1 MMSKTLKI
9 FQDYQV
15 YEFEGNQPLRVVET
29 QGQVQLL
36 IKALQFSLADTFMI
50 EHVNPIPR
58 ADVMPVRSSS
68 RKINAEGIKLIK
80 AFEGVELEAYLDTVN
95 VPTIGY
101 GHTKDVSLG
110 LKITQAEAEELLR
123 QDIEEFE
130 IAVEDAVQVEINPN
144 QFSALVSFCFNLGAG
159 SLFQST
165 LLKFLNAG
173 KLEEASLEF
182 PRWNKAGGQPLL
194 GLTRRRMA
202 ERALFL
208 GKPWQP
214 FLEYELLQLTR
225 PQIQSEYVRYIQFG
239 LQKAGFDIQTNGIF
253 GFETDEAIKQFQAL
267 KGLEPDGLVGLA
279 TVTAL
284 GL

>member
-1 MMSKTLKI
+1 MERILKI
-9 FQDYQV
+9 FDDYQV
-15 YEFEGNQPLRVVET
+15 CEFDGNQPLRVVDT
-29 QGQVQLL
+29 QGKVQRL
-36 IKALQFSLADTFMI
+36 IKALQFTLADTFI
-50 EHVNPIPR
+50 VEQAHSIPR
-58 ADVMPVRSSS
+58 GEVIPPRSSR
-68 RKINAEGIKLIK
+68 RKINSEGINLIK
-80 AFEGVELEAYLDTVN
+80 AFEGVELEAYIDAVN
-95 VPTIGY
+95 VLTIGY
-101 GHTKDVSLG
+101 GHTKNVSWG
-110 LKITQAEAEELLR
+110 MTITQAEAEELLR

-130 IAVEDAVQVEINPN
+130 LAVEDAVQVEINDN

-173 KLEEASLEF
+173 KPHDASLEF

-208 GKPWQP
+208 GRHWQP
-214 FLEYELLQLTR
+214 FLEYELLQLTQ
-225 PQIQSEYVRYIQFG
+225 PKIQSEYVRYIQTG
-239 LQKAGFDIQTNGIF
+239 LQKAGFDVKKNGVF
-253 GFETDEAIKQFQAL
+253 DMDTDAAMKKFQAQ
-267 KGLEPDGLVGLA
+267 KGLEPDGLVGPV

>member
-1 MMSKTLKI
+1 MRPKTLKI

-15 YEFEGNQPLRVVET
+15 YEFEGNQPLRVVDT

-50 EHVNPIPR
+50 EHINPVPR
-58 ADVMPVRSSS
+58 AKVMPVRNSS

-80 AFEGVELEAYLDTVN
+80 AFEGVELEAYLDAVN

-101 GHTKDVSLG
+101 GHTKDVSLAM
-110 LKITQAEAEELLR
+110 KITQAEAEELLR

-130 IAVEDAVQVEINPN
+130 IAVEDAVQVEINQN
-144 QFSALVSFCFNLGAG
+144 QFSALVSFCFNLGAN

-173 KLEEASLEF
+173 KLEDSSLEF

-225 PQIQSEYVRYIQFG
+225 PKIHSEYVRYIQSG
-239 LQKAGFDIQTNGIF
+239 LLEAGFDVKTNSIF
-253 GFETDEAIKQFQAL
+253 DFETDKAVKQFQAE
-267 KGLEPDGLVGLA
+267 KGFEPDGLVGPI

>member
-1 MMSKTLKI
+1 MERILKI
-9 FQDYQV
+9 FDDYRV
-15 YEFEGNQPLRVVET
+15 CEFEGNQPLRVVDT
-29 QGQVQLL
+29 QGKVQLL
-36 IKALQFSLADTFMI
+36 IKALQFTLADSFMI
-50 EHVNPIPR
+50 EQVDSIPR
-58 ADVMPVRSSS
+58 GEVIPPRSSS
-68 RKINAEGIKLIK
+68 RKINREGINLIK
-80 AFEGVELEAYLDTVN
+80 AFEGVELQAYLDAVG

-101 GHTKDVSLG
+101 GHTKDVFLG
-110 LKITQAEAEELLR
+110 MKITRAEAEELLR

-130 IAVEDAVQVEINPN
+130 IAVEDAVQVEINEN

-165 LLKFLNAG
+165 LLKLLNAE
-173 KLEEASLEF
+173 KLEKASQEF

-208 GKPWQP
+208 GRPWQP
-214 FLEYELLQLTR
+214 FLEYELLHLTQ
-225 PQIQSEYVRYIQFG
+225 PKIQSEYVRYIQNG
-239 LQKAGFDIQTNGIF
+239 LQKAGFDVQANGIF
-253 GFETDEAIKQFQAL
+253 DRETDTAIKELQRQ
-267 KGLEPDGLVGLA
+267 KGFVPDGLIGPI

>member
-1 MMSKTLKI
+1 MMQRILKI
-9 FQDYQV
+9 FDDYQV
-15 YEFEGNQPLRVVET
+15 GEFEGNQPLRVVDT
-29 QGQVQLL
+29 QGKVQLL
-36 IKALQFSLADTFMI
+36 IKALQFTLADSFMI
-50 EHVNPIPR
+50 EQADSIPR
-58 ADVMPVRSSS
+58 GEVLPPRSSS
-68 RKINAEGIKLIK
+68 RKINREGIKLIK
-80 AFEGVELEAYLDTVN
+80 AFEGVELEAYLDAVN
-95 VPTIGY
+95 VLTIGY
-101 GHTKDVSLG
+101 GHTKDVFLG
-110 LKITQAEAEELLR
+110 MTITQAEAEELLR

-130 IAVEDAVQVEINPN
+130 IAVEDAVQVEINDH

-173 KLEEASLEF
+173 KHQEASLEF

-208 GKPWQP
+208 GRHWQP
-214 FLEYELLQLTR
+214 FIEYELLQLTQ
-225 PQIQSEYVRYIQFG
+225 PKIQGEYVRYIQNG
-239 LQKAGFDIQTNGIF
+239 LQKAGFDVQANGIF
-253 GFETDEAIKQFQAL
+253 DFETDKAIKQFQAQ
-267 KGLEPDGLVGLA
+267 KGFEADGIVGPI